1 MLSEK
6 FVVEKGDKEVEKDSK
21 GRSNKSFGVAL
32 AKRDQ
37 RYHQFLG
44 VVMSEKRCF
53 VNDFLTEHI
62 RTLTRRGHLILLDA
76 QAMRTSL
83 DSTNDS

>member
-6 FVVEKGDKEVEKDSK
+6 LVVEKGDKEVEKDGK
-21 GRSNKSFGVAL
+21 GRSNKSFGIAF
-32 AKRDQ
+32 AKRGQ

-53 VNDFLTEHI
+53 VNDFLTEQI

-76 QAMRTSL
+76 QAMRSSL